1 MKLNHLVKIDTKGRI
16 VLPYPIR
23 NALNLSEGMN
33 VFLIADLK
41 AKEVKL
47 IPFTAELAEFSVKF
61 SDEPGA
67 LAKTAALLAKYGID
81 LLSSHSMTIERGSR
95 AEWYAIGDLTKCK
108 CTITELKKV
117 LKRSN
122 HIVHVEIHNLK
133 KK

>member
-1 MKLNHLVKIDTKGRI
+1 MKLSHLVKIDTKGRI

-33 VFLIADLK
+33 VFVIADLK

-47 IPFTAELAEFSVKF
+47 IPFSAELVEFSVKF

-81 LLSSHSMTIERGSR
+81 LLSSHSITIERGSK
-95 AEWYAIGDLTKCK
+95 AEWSAIGDLSKCK
-108 CTITELKKV
+108 YTITELRKV
-117 LKRSN
+117 LQKSN
-122 HIVHVEIHNLK
+122 HIAHIKIYDLK
-133 KK
+133 NK